1 MNYTLK
7 YDFDYIKNC
16 GIIYFNEKLV
26 LMDISDLFSIINFDK
41 NFIHYYPNEKPYPY
55 YLRHNQKISYLEF
68 IFKYDNS
75 NINYEFI
82 NGNIFDLRRENII
95 IRHMKH
101 NEIISKY
108 NVINCILG
116 HYNDVGKDAYIMKNP
131 IWRVKEN
138 DKEYLL
144 MYCEKDAI
152 CKMCPDSYEKII
164 DYENNKNEGKKIT
177 WFKLQNG
184 YIMGQNDLYI
194 HQIITGCYGNGK
206 GTKNISVDHINQNPL
221 DNNLENLRISTRKE
235 QEQNS
240 KGIKSGT
247 KRERKTSA
255 KPLPDG
261 ITQNMMKK
269 YVVYYH
275 EWLNQEK
282 TKSREFFKI
291 EKHPKLD
298 KIYIGTKSNQVSIQ
312 EKLIQI
318 NKIIDNLEKDI
329 YPNKLL
335 LKQFTELNI

>member
-7 YDFDYIKNC
+7 YDFDPLENC
-16 GIIYFNEKLV
+16 GIIYFNDNHILIDFK
-26 LMDISDLFSIINFDK
+26 DLFSIINFDK

-75 NINYEFI
+75 NIKYEFN
-82 NGNIFDLRRENII
+82 NGNIFDLRRNNVTIYHEC
-95 IRHMKH
+95 H
-101 NEIISKY
+101 NDIKNKYIVISY
-108 NVINCILG
+108 TLG
-116 HYNDVGKDAYIMKNP
+116 HYIDVGKDAYIMKNP
-131 IWRVKEN
+131 IWKIKEN
-138 DKEYLL
+138 EKEYLL
-144 MYCEKDAI
+144 MYCEKDTI
-152 CKMCPDSYEKII
+152 CKMCPYSYQKIL

-177 WFKLQNG
+177 FFKHTNG
-184 YIMGQNDLYI
+184 YISSSINLYI
-194 HQIITGCYGNGK
+194 HQIIRCCYGNGK

-221 DNNLENLRISTRKE
+221 DNSLENLRISTRKE

-240 KGIKSGT
+240 KGIKPGT

-312 EKLIQI
+312 EKLNII
-318 NKIIDNLEKDI
+318 NNIIDNLEKDI
-329 YPNKLL
+329 YPSKPL
-335 LKQFTELNI
+335 LKTIY